1 MTSELY
7 PTVIRQTAISVC
19 QIVGK
24 IGSIISPQIALL
36 VRNPLILD

>member
-7 PTVIRQTAISVC
+7 PTVIRQTALSLN

-24 IGSIISPQIALL
+24 LGQIISPQIALL
-36 VRNPLILD
+36 V